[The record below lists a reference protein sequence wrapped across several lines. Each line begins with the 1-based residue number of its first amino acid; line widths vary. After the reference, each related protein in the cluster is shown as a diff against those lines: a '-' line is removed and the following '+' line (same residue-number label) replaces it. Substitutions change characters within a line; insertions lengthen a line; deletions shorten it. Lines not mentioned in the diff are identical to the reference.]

1 MSVETYRTDEE
12 QVEALKKWWQEN
24 GKSTVFGILA
34 AVAVVFGWQG
44 WQKQQESRT
53 AEAASTYQS
62 LLEADAALEND
73 SAKLAS
79 ARHFADTLKTEFD
92 GTTYGVFG
100 AMYKAKYAAQSDD
113 WQTAESELRWVIEQK
128 PDAALL
134 LQAKV
139 RLAHVLLAQKRY
151 EDAQQV
157 LAGSELGSYAALI
170 AETRGDIFFAQ
181 GKKAEALAAYQEA
194 KAQLN
199 KLENASPNPLLDMK
213 IRDLKTTPDDGAETE

>member
-1 MSVETYRTDEE
+1 M
-12 QVEALKKWWQEN
+12 
-24 GKSTVFGILA
+24 FGILA

-44 WQKQQESRT
+44 WQKQQEGRT
-53 AEAASTYQS
+53 AEASATYQS

-73 SAKLAS
+73 SSKLAS
-79 ARHFADTLKTEFD
+79 ARHFADTLKAEF
-92 GTTYGVFG
+92 GGSTYAVFG

-113 WQTAESELRWVIEQK
+113 WQTAETELRWVIEQK

-157 LAGSELGSYAALI
+157 LAGTELGSYAALI
-170 AETRGDIFFAQ
+170 GETRGDIYLAQ

-194 KAQLN
+194 KGELS

-213 IRDLKTTPDDGAETE
+213 IRDLQPTPDDGAETE